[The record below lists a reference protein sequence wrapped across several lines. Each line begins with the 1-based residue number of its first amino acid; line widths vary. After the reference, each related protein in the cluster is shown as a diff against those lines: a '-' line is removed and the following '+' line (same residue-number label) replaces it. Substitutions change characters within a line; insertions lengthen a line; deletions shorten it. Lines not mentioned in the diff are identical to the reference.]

1 MAEWTQDNLQ
11 PLIDKYNEYLVS
23 VGKSY
28 AITLNGQAPTIKG
41 FLSQGA
47 IVLATDV
54 WLKLREF
61 AEWVVDEYD
70 VTDNQT
76 GVGLGSFDDGSLPVV
91 APSATAD
98 DVILSGVYLGHGL
111 NASGVQTGRDIYI
124 ASTSVQTYVYY
135 ETGNLQRFSMRVV
148 SLRSDAFWFATG
160 LQSGLSQGGISN
172 YISGL
177 GYYSTTTF
185 RVSSVPPD
193 VLSFD
198 RPEMA
203 LRYFESL
210 NPEFQGIIADTTSI
224 TIPAALPEGTSWG
237 GLAVEGVG
245 DVATPQAV
253 EGAIA
258 EAVTAREQPVVQ
270 PVTITLAP
278 DTEIN
283 PDNGDTDPPPVV
295 ITPFPP
301 ADPSAVELGQE
312 ILESFEAHFP
322 FSVPWDLYK
331 IFSRLDAEP
340 VAPSWTLALPQVG
353 DLEPVSIVIDVA
365 ETPFHALAPTFRAFV
380 GIVICLGLLIAAT
393 KWIKR

>member
-28 AITLNGQAPTIKG
+28 AITLNGQAPTIRG

-70 VTDNQT
+70 VADNQ
-76 GVGLGSFDDGSLPVV
+76 VGAELGGAISALSILPVV
-91 APSATAD
+91 PSGS
-98 DVILSGVYLGHGL
+98 SGGL
-111 NASGVQTGRDIYI
+111 NVYFASYAT
-124 ASTSVQTYVYY
+124 
-135 ETGNLQRFSMRVV
+135 FSIF
-148 SLRSDAFWFATG
+148 S
-160 LQSGLSQGGISN
+160 
-172 YISGL
+172 
-177 GYYSTTTF
+177 
-185 RVSSVPPD
+185 RVSPPD
-193 VLSFD
+193 VFCFYYPLSAPYHIAVVSYRSSAGYTCF
-198 RPEMA
+198 RSNSSTSSS
-203 LRYFESL
+203 SL
-210 NPEFQGIIADTTSI
+210 SSSTVINGKQLYYVLDVYWSGNLITVSAANQINSNIPVFGSWQDGFASFVGGGFTGVTADTTTVS
-224 TIPAALPEGTSWG
+224 IPAALPEGTSWG

-301 ADPSAVELGQE
+301 ADPSSVELGE
-312 ILESFEAHFP
+312 KILQSFEAHFP

-331 IFSRLDAEP
+331 IFTRLDAAP
-340 VAPSWTLALPQVG
+340 VAPSWTLALPEVG
-353 DLEPVSIVIDVA
+353 GLEPVSIVIDVA
-365 ETPFHALAPTFRAFV
+365 ETPFDALAPTFRAFV